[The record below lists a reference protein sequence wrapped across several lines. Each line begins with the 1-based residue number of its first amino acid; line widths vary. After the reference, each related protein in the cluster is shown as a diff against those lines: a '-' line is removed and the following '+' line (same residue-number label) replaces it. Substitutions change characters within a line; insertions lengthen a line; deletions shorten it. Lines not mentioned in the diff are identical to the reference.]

1 MRRRKGPAAAVRCEV
16 EGSEGGISV
25 LLTTTAPT
33 FYLTLDVGSI
43 AGEFSDNCFTLI
55 PGAPRTVRFTPRGK
69 VTVDKLRKALTVR
82 HLRDTYH

>member
-55 PGAPRTVRFTPRGK
+55 PGAPRAVRFTPRGK
-69 VTVDKLRKALTVR
+69 VTVDKHRKAPTVR
-82 HLRDTYH
+82 HLRDSHL